1 MYEYGLFFICIM
13 HLAYF
18 TVSQAVVIGIWQL
31 LFYVFGLE
39 VSRMKKQESCGVLIN
54 SHLEIVEDLIRS
66 IKYGSITIIVQDG
79 KIVQIDK
86 TEKHRIR
93 N

>member
-1 MYEYGLFFICIM
+1 
-13 HLAYF
+13 
-18 TVSQAVVIGIWQL
+18 
-31 LFYVFGLE
+31 
-39 VSRMKKQESCGVLIN
+39 MKKQESCGVLIN